1 MKCWVA
7 PLLTVSPAHRLFMWL
22 CEEQPLPLSA
32 AHPHPSISHSARARL
47 GGKSDLFCHGEF
59 LGELVKAST
68 VWAFISVERRRG
80 RKERWRWR
88 RLTEEGL
95 DTASLVRQ
103 QPQRVIECGKE
114 RKQKSTLM
122 MKQVERQKK
131 VPPGLRHQCFSPPST
146 PPYPLPP
153 SGSMLF
159 RSITSFCPHPH
170 PSSLDSHPLPLHYM
184 HSIKRETRLREM
196 SRVGTIIISALSF
209 TSELHFTI

>member
-32 AHPHPSISHSARARL
+32 AHPHPSIFHSARARL
-47 GGKSDLFCHGEF
+47 GGKSDLFCRGEF

-88 RLTEEGL
+88 RLTEESL

-103 QPQRVIECGKE
+103 QPQRVIERGKE

-131 VPPGLRHQCFSPPST
+131 SASWITSSVLFSSLHSSLSAPSIWLHALQVNNKLLPSPSPFLTRFSPST
-146 PPYPLPP
+146 
-153 SGSMLF
+153 
-159 RSITSFCPHPH
+159 ITLYAFH
-170 PSSLDSHPLPLHYM
+170 
-184 HSIKRETRLREM
+184 
-196 SRVGTIIISALSF
+196 
-209 TSELHFTI
+209 